1 MSFLDGLR
9 IIVGLEL
16 RQRVRGV
23 AWYVLLGIFVL
34 LVAIVTVLVGVVAR
48 SSYLGESDT
57 GCWLY
62 SLIIYFVLLL
72 GTLIAPALSGNAVN
86 GERESGTLATM
97 QVTLVSSAQI
107 VLGKFVAAWIATL
120 AFLVAS
126 TPFLLIS
133 SAFGGLA
140 PVTVLASLLVLAL
153 ELGVI
158 AAIGVGLS
166 AILSRPLFSIVV
178 SYLAVA
184 ALSLG
189 TLIAFGLGGVAV
201 QSEVRSTTISPVYD
215 GSDGSDGSYDEK
227 QTFTCGPPTT
237 TTYSTPRFDL
247 FWPILSANPYVVLA
261 DVTPGQFDSDGN
273 PQDLFTTIGSGV
285 RSTQIAPEL
294 SRQYDYCTDS
304 GSRQYKTSEE
314 IYAST
319 VPSWFVGLALHL
331 VLAAGALAWGIA
343 RTKTPARKLAAG
355 SRVA

>member
-1 MSFLDGLR
+1 MSFFSGLR
-9 IIVGLEL
+9 VIVGLEL

-34 LVAIVTVLVGVVAR
+34 LVAIVTLLVGVVAR
-48 SSYLGESDT
+48 SSYMGESDT
-57 GCWLY
+57 GGWLY

-86 GERESGTLATM
+86 GERDSGTLATM
-97 QVTLVSSAQI
+97 QVTLVSSTQI
-107 VLGKFVAAWIATL
+107 VLGKFVASWIATL

-126 TPFLLIS
+126 IPFLLIS

-140 PVTVLASLLVLAL
+140 PITVLLSVLALAL

-166 AILSRPLFSIVV
+166 AILARPLFSIVV

-189 TLIAFGLGGVAV
+189 TLIAFGLGGIAV
-201 QSEVRSTTISPVYD
+201 QSEVRATTISPVY
-215 GSDGSDGSYDEK
+215 SSTDGSYDESN
-227 QTFTCGPPTT
+227 TFTCGPPTT
-237 TTYSTPRFDL
+237 STYSTPRFDL

-261 DVTPGQFDSDGN
+261 DITPGQFDSNGN
-273 PQDLFTTIGSGV
+273 AQDLFTAIGSGV
-285 RSTQIAPEL
+285 RTAQIAPDL
-294 SRQYDYCTDS
+294 SPEYNYCSDTGYS
-304 GSRQYKTSEE
+304 MSKTSEE

-319 VPSWFVGLALHL
+319 VPSWFVGLTLHL
-331 VLAAGALAWGIA
+331 VLAAGALAWAIA
-343 RTKTPARKLAAG
+343 RTKTPARKLAVG